1 MRPDIKYIDCKSMAL
16 DIKNDVK
23 NRVKEFTKH
32 FERKP
37 ILGII
42 SVGSNPASEAYIRG
56 KKNDCLECG
65 IEWINIRR
73 NEDVSEEDL
82 IFDIQVLDTRIGA
95 DGIMVQ
101 LPIPNHL
108 NVDRIINAIPPEKDV
123 DGLTFMNGGKLLHK
137 EHCLYP
143 CTPSGCIE
151 VLDRIGYNLSGKTV
165 VIIGRSNI
173 VGKPLA
179 LMMLDRDASVVICH
193 SKTKNLVELCLTADV
208 IVSATGNP
216 DVLRYSM
223 IPEKC
228 IILDVGISR
237 DENGKLCG
245 DVRKDKLMTEYLSKV
260 DGITPVP
267 GGIGL
272 MTRAMLMRNVIQAAE
287 ENELVK
293 SLI

>member
-1 MRPDIKYIDCKSMAL
+1 MSSDIKYIDCKYMASE
-16 DIKNDVK
+16 IKYDVK
-23 NRVKEFTKH
+23 EQVNDFYKKYG
-32 FERKP
+32 RKP
-37 ILGII
+37 VLAII
-42 SVGSNPASEAYIRG
+42 SVGNNPASEAYIRG
-56 KKNDCLECG
+56 KKNDCNECG
-65 IEWINIRR
+65 IEFIGIKRQENVTEDEIISDINLL
-73 NEDVSEEDL
+73 N
-82 IFDIQVLDTRIGA
+82 TRINA

-101 LPIPNHL
+101 LPIPKHL
-108 NVDRIINAIPPEKDV
+108 NVDKIINSIPPEKDV

-137 EHCLYP
+137 EKCLYP

-151 VLDRIGYNLSGKTV
+151 VLDRIGYDLSGKTV

-272 MTRAMLMRNVIQAAE
+272 MTRAMLMRNVIRAAE
-287 ENELVK
+287 ENELMRIK
-293 SLI
+293 R